1 MWSGARIVRRRDASV
16 RAKAPACRPTDECAA
31 GQIATTHPAHMHQN
45 KTSPQNCE
53 QRLSI
58 TSSKLDQLLSA
69 RSSLAR
75 SPQSQ
80 RVGRMGICECGVG
93 QGPCCDT
100 LTCGPCRRG
109 CASCTDCLKCGP
121 CSRCCKEC
129 CDILTCGPCK
139 RDCCDLFKCGPCK
152 RACCPNCDIYVCCE
166 PPARICHFSRHACLR
181 AHLPPRQP
189 HPPAHERR
197 PLSQISRA
205 TTSARPATFPWAS
218 ASAPASMAKSRSASA
233 GQCRSKWSGEAV
245 EGEPAA
251 SAWPHSAAVVKRWVP
266 CSESGLGVLV
276 VVLLGRCAAARRTR
290 ARVPRMGRA
299 AIFLAV
305 TSRRACQ
312 GRAAPCR
319 MVVLFGLS

>member
-1 MWSGARIVRRRDASV
+1 M
-16 RAKAPACRPTDECAA
+16 TL
-31 GQIATTHPAHMHQN
+31 Q
-45 KTSPQNCE
+45 
-53 QRLSI
+53 
-58 TSSKLDQLLSA
+58 
-69 RSSLAR
+69 LAR
-75 SPQSQ
+75 SLAADQ
-80 RVGRMGICECGVG
+80 RVGSMGICECGVG

-276 VVLLGRCAAARRTR
+276 VVLLGRCAAARSTR
-290 ARVPRMGRA
+290 PCAHARAAYGRA
-299 AIFLAV
+299 AI
-305 TSRRACQ
+305 S
-312 GRAAPCR
+312 P
-319 MVVLFGLS
+319 

>member
-1 MWSGARIVRRRDASV
+1 
-16 RAKAPACRPTDECAA
+16 
-31 GQIATTHPAHMHQN
+31 
-45 KTSPQNCE
+45 
-53 QRLSI
+53 
-58 TSSKLDQLLSA
+58 
-69 RSSLAR
+69 
-75 SPQSQ
+75 
-80 RVGRMGICECGVG
+80 MGICECGVG

-100 LTCGPCRRG
+100 LKCGPCRRG

-139 RDCCDLFKCGPCK
+139 RDRCDLFKCGPCK

-189 HPPAHERR
+189 HPPATERR

-218 ASAPASMAKSRSASA
+218 ACAPASMAKSRPASA

-290 ARVPRMGRA
+290 ARVPRMGGPP
-299 AIFLAV
+299 
-305 TSRRACQ
+305 SRRDKSARLPGPGGSLPYDCSV
-312 GRAAPCR
+312 RAFVA
-319 MVVLFGLS
+319 